1 MDMLFEKLVQ
11 ANDNINEL
19 YLKQRKGYTIAL
31 LGNPNVG
38 KSTVFNELTGM
49 NQHTGNWPGK
59 TVELAKGH
67 YTHRYRQ
74 NQMIDLPG
82 TYSLLAHS
90 SEEEVTRNYVCFE
103 PCDVCLVICDAT
115 VLERNLN
122 LVLQTMEITD
132 HVVLVLNLM
141 DEAKKKNITIDT
153 EKLSKLLKVRV
164 VEMSARNHEGFEDV
178 KEAIEEV
185 GNRVSDAQSTA
196 IRYADDL
203 EHAIEAVAAVM
214 KTRRLNTRFTALKL
228 LDPEVDNTLFYED
241 IENREETKAEVERQ
255 IERLKNKDLYERFE
269 DIVVHALHERA
280 REISEEC
287 IIFNNAS
294 YQNRDMR
301 IDHVVTSKGWGL
313 VWMVVLLSVIFWITI
328 SGANVPSEMLSGMFE
343 DLQVWLHHTFASWSM
358 NPYITSF
365 IVDGVVKTCGWV
377 ISVMLPPMAIF
388 FPMFTLLE
396 DFGYLPRIA
405 FNLDG
410 FFQKACTCG
419 KQALT
424 MCMGFGCNA
433 VGVSGARIIDSP
445 RERLIAIIT
454 NTFVPCNGRFPTLIS
469 IITMFFAGVVAAPWN
484 GLLST
489 LLLTG
494 VIVFGVILTFL
505 TSRFLSKT
513 LLKGVPSSFTLELP
527 PYRRPQFGKVII
539 RSIFDRTLFVL
550 GRAVSVAIPAGA
562 IIWLLANI
570 QVQDAS
576 LLQHISL
583 FLDPFAHLMG
593 LDGVILLAFLLGF
606 PANEIVVP
614 IMIMAYLAN
623 GSMTDIGDLAVL
635 KELFVNNGWTWVTA
649 ICTLMFSL
657 VHFPCATTL
666 LTIRKETQ
674 SWKWT
679 AVSFLLPTILGILL
693 CMGINLLAHIFL
705 LV

>member
-1 MDMLFEKLVQ
+1 MLFEKLVQ

-214 KTRRLNTRFTALKL
+214 KTRRLNTRFAALKL

-269 DIVVHALHERA
+269 DIVVHVLHERA

>member
-1 MDMLFEKLVQ
+1 MLFEKLVQ

-185 GNRVSDAQSTA
+185 GNRVRDAQSTA

-214 KTRRLNTRFTALKL
+214 KTRRLNTRFAALKL

>member
-1 MDMLFEKLVQ
+1 MLFEKLVQ
-11 ANDNINEL
+11 ANDNINEM

-153 EKLSKLLKVRV
+153 EKLAKLLKVRV

-185 GNRVSDAQSTA
+185 GNRVSDTQGAA
-196 IRYADDL
+196 VRYAKDL
-203 EHAIEAVAAVM
+203 EQAIAAVADVM

-228 LDPEVDNTLFYED
+228 LDPEVDSTLFYED
-241 IENREETKAEVERQ
+241 IENQEETRAEVEKQ
-255 IERLKNKDLYERFE
+255 IARLKDKDLYERFE

-313 VWMVVLLSVIFWITI
+313 VWMVVLLSVIFRITI

-343 DLQVWLHHTFASWSM
+343 DLQVWLHQLFASWSM

-527 PYRRPQFGKVII
+527 PYRRPQFGKVIV

-679 AVSFLLPTILGILL
+679 AVSFLLPTVLGILL

>member
-1 MDMLFEKLVQ
+1 M
-11 ANDNINEL
+11 
-19 YLKQRKGYTIAL
+19 
-31 LGNPNVG
+31 
-38 KSTVFNELTGM
+38 
-49 NQHTGNWPGK
+49 
-59 TVELAKGH
+59 
-67 YTHRYRQ
+67 
-74 NQMIDLPG
+74 
-82 TYSLLAHS
+82 
-90 SEEEVTRNYVCFE
+90 
-103 PCDVCLVICDAT
+103 
-115 VLERNLN
+115 
-122 LVLQTMEITD
+122 
-132 HVVLVLNLM
+132 
-141 DEAKKKNITIDT
+141 IDT
-153 EKLSKLLKVRV
+153 EKLAKLLKVRV

-185 GNRVSDAQSTA
+185 GNRVSDTQGAA
-196 IRYADDL
+196 VRYAKDL
-203 EHAIEAVAAVM
+203 EQAIAAVADVM

-228 LDPEVDNTLFYED
+228 LDPEVDSTLFYED
-241 IENREETKAEVERQ
+241 IENQEETRAEVEKQ
-255 IERLKNKDLYERFE
+255 IARLKDKDLYERFE

-343 DLQVWLHHTFASWSM
+343 DLQVWLHQLFASWSM

-469 IITMFFAGVVAAPWN
+469 IITMFFTGVVAAPWN

-527 PYRRPQFGKVII
+527 PYRRPQFGKVIV

-623 GSMTDIGDLAVL
+623 GSMMDIGDLAVL

-679 AVSFLLPTILGILL
+679 AVSFLLPTVLGILL

>member
-1 MDMLFEKLVQ
+1 MLFEKLVQ
-11 ANDNINEL
+11 ANDNINEM

-153 EKLSKLLKVRV
+153 EKLAKLLKVRV

-178 KEAIEEV
+178 KEVIEEV
-185 GNRVSDAQSTA
+185 GNRVSDTQGAA
-196 IRYADDL
+196 VRYAKDL
-203 EHAIEAVAAVM
+203 EQAIAAVADVM

-228 LDPEVDNTLFYED
+228 LDPEVDSTLFYED
-241 IENREETKAEVERQ
+241 IENQEETRAEVEKQ
-255 IERLKNKDLYERFE
+255 IARLKDKDLYERFE

-343 DLQVWLHHTFASWSM
+343 DLQVWLHQLFASWSM

-527 PYRRPQFGKVII
+527 PYRRPQFGKVIV

-623 GSMTDIGDLAVL
+623 GSMMDIGDLAVL

-679 AVSFLLPTILGILL
+679 AVSFLLPTVLGILL

>member
-1 MDMLFEKLVQ
+1 MLFEKLVQ
-11 ANDNINEL
+11 ANDNINEM

-153 EKLSKLLKVRV
+153 EKLAKLLKVRV

-185 GNRVSDAQSTA
+185 GNRVSDTQGAA
-196 IRYADDL
+196 VRYAKDL
-203 EHAIEAVAAVM
+203 EQAIAAVADVM

-228 LDPEVDNTLFYED
+228 LDPEVDSTLFYED
-241 IENREETKAEVERQ
+241 IENQEETRAEVEKQ
-255 IERLKNKDLYERFE
+255 IARLKDKDLYERFE

-343 DLQVWLHHTFASWSM
+343 DLQVWLHQLFASWSM

-377 ISVMLPPMAIF
+377 ISGMLPPMAIF

-527 PYRRPQFGKVII
+527 PYRRPQFGKVIV

-623 GSMTDIGDLAVL
+623 GSMMDIGDLAVL

-679 AVSFLLPTILGILL
+679 AVSFLLPTVLGILL

>member
-1 MDMLFEKLVQ
+1 MLFEKLVQ
-11 ANDNINEL
+11 ANDNINEM

-153 EKLSKLLKVRV
+153 EKLAKLLKVRV

-185 GNRVSDAQSTA
+185 GNRVSDTQGAA
-196 IRYADDL
+196 VRYAKDL
-203 EHAIEAVAAVM
+203 EQAIAAVADVM

-228 LDPEVDNTLFYED
+228 LDPEVDSTLFYED
-241 IENREETKAEVERQ
+241 IENQEETRAEVEKQ
-255 IERLKNKDLYERFE
+255 IARLKDKDLYERFE

-343 DLQVWLHHTFASWSM
+343 DLQVWLHQLFASWSM

-527 PYRRPQFGKVII
+527 PYRRPQFGKVIV

-635 KELFVNNGWTWVTA
+635 KELFVNNGWTWGTA

-666 LTIRKETQ
+666 LTIHKETQ

-679 AVSFLLPTILGILL
+679 AVSFLLPTVLGILL

>member
-1 MDMLFEKLVQ
+1 MLFEKLVQ
-11 ANDNINEL
+11 ANDNINEM

-132 HVVLVLNLM
+132 HVVLALNLM

-153 EKLSKLLKVRV
+153 EKLAKLLKVRV

-185 GNRVSDAQSTA
+185 GNRVSDTQGAA
-196 IRYADDL
+196 VRYAKDL
-203 EHAIEAVAAVM
+203 EQAIAAVADVM

-228 LDPEVDNTLFYED
+228 LDPEVDSTLFYED
-241 IENREETKAEVERQ
+241 IENQEETRAEVEKQ
-255 IERLKNKDLYERFE
+255 IARLKDKDLYERFE

-343 DLQVWLHHTFASWSM
+343 DLQVWLHQLFASWSM

-527 PYRRPQFGKVII
+527 PYRRPQFGKVIV

-606 PANEIVVP
+606 PANEIVVT

-679 AVSFLLPTILGILL
+679 AVSFLLPTVLGILL

>member
-1 MDMLFEKLVQ
+1 MLFEKLVQ
-11 ANDNINEL
+11 ANDNINEM

-153 EKLSKLLKVRV
+153 EKLAKLLKVRV

-185 GNRVSDAQSTA
+185 GNRVSDTQGAA
-196 IRYADDL
+196 VRYAKDL
-203 EHAIEAVAAVM
+203 EQAIAAVADVM

-228 LDPEVDNTLFYED
+228 LDPEVDSTLFYED
-241 IENREETKAEVERQ
+241 IENQEETRAEVEKQ
-255 IERLKNKDLYERFE
+255 IARLKDKDLYERFE

-343 DLQVWLHHTFASWSM
+343 DLQVWLHQLFASWSM

-445 RERLIAIIT
+445 RKRLIAIIT

-469 IITMFFAGVVAAPWN
+469 IITMFFTGVVAAPWN

-527 PYRRPQFGKVII
+527 PYRRPQFGKVIV

-623 GSMTDIGDLAVL
+623 GSMMDIGDLAVL

-679 AVSFLLPTILGILL
+679 AVSFLLPTVLGILL

>member
-1 MDMLFEKLVQ
+1 MLFEKLVQ
-11 ANDNINEL
+11 ANDNINEM

-153 EKLSKLLKVRV
+153 EKLAKLLKVRV

-185 GNRVSDAQSTA
+185 GNRVSDTQGAA
-196 IRYADDL
+196 VRYAKDL
-203 EHAIEAVAAVM
+203 EQAIAAVADVM

-228 LDPEVDNTLFYED
+228 LDPEVDSTLFYED
-241 IENREETKAEVERQ
+241 IENQEETRAEVEKQ
-255 IERLKNKDLYERFE
+255 IARLKDKDLYERFE

-343 DLQVWLHHTFASWSM
+343 DLQVWLHQLFASWSM
-358 NPYITSF
+358 NPAITSF

-527 PYRRPQFGKVII
+527 PYRRPQFGKVIV

-666 LTIRKETQ
+666 LTIHKETQ

-679 AVSFLLPTILGILL
+679 AVSFLLPTVLGILL

>member
-1 MDMLFEKLVQ
+1 MLFEKLVQ
-11 ANDNINEL
+11 ANDNINEM

-153 EKLSKLLKVRV
+153 EKLAKLLKVRV

-185 GNRVSDAQSTA
+185 GNRVSDTQGAA
-196 IRYADDL
+196 VRYAKDL
-203 EHAIEAVAAVM
+203 EQAIAAVADVM

-228 LDPEVDNTLFYED
+228 LDPEVDSTLFYED
-241 IENREETKAEVERQ
+241 IENQEETRA
-255 IERLKNKDLYERFE
+255 

-343 DLQVWLHHTFASWSM
+343 DLQVWLHQLFASWSM

-527 PYRRPQFGKVII
+527 PYRRPQFGKVIV

-679 AVSFLLPTILGILL
+679 AVSFLLPTVLGILL

>member
-1 MDMLFEKLVQ
+1 MLFEKLVQ
-11 ANDNINEL
+11 ANDNINEM

-132 HVVLVLNLM
+132 HVVLALNLM

-153 EKLSKLLKVRV
+153 EKLAKLLKVRV

-185 GNRVSDAQSTA
+185 GNRVSDTQGAA
-196 IRYADDL
+196 VRYAKDL
-203 EHAIEAVAAVM
+203 EQAIAAVADVM

-228 LDPEVDNTLFYED
+228 LDPEVDSTLFYED
-241 IENREETKAEVERQ
+241 IENQEETRAEVEKQ
-255 IERLKNKDLYERFE
+255 IARLKDKDLYERFE
-269 DIVVHALHERA
+269 DIVVHALYERA

-343 DLQVWLHHTFASWSM
+343 DLQVWLHQLFASWSM

-527 PYRRPQFGKVII
+527 PYRRPQFGKVIV

-666 LTIRKETQ
+666 LTIHKETQ

-679 AVSFLLPTILGILL
+679 AVSFLLPTVLGILL

>member
-1 MDMLFEKLVQ
+1 MLFEKLVQ
-11 ANDNINEL
+11 ANDNINEM

-153 EKLSKLLKVRV
+153 EKLAKLLKVRV

-185 GNRVSDAQSTA
+185 GNRVSDTQGAA
-196 IRYADDL
+196 VRYAKDL
-203 EHAIEAVAAVM
+203 EQAIAAVADVM

-228 LDPEVDNTLFYED
+228 LDPEVDSTLFYED
-241 IENREETKAEVERQ
+241 IENQEETRAEVEKQ
-255 IERLKNKDLYERFE
+255 IARLKDKDLYERFE

-313 VWMVVLLSVIFWITI
+313 VWMVVLFSVIFWITI

-343 DLQVWLHHTFASWSM
+343 DLQVWLHQLFASWSM

-469 IITMFFAGVVAAPWN
+469 IITMFFTGVVAAPWN

-527 PYRRPQFGKVII
+527 PYRRPQFGKVIV

-623 GSMTDIGDLAVL
+623 GSMMDIGDLAVL

-679 AVSFLLPTILGILL
+679 AVSFLLPTVLGILL

>member
-1 MDMLFEKLVQ
+1 MLFEKLVQ